1 MKYIKYGIIAI
12 FIVITILFTI
22 NWFKEKNS
30 TDNNRPTIEMDKD
43 IIEVSVKDGDEEL
56 LKGVIAKDKEDGDIS
71 AEVIVESISQF
82 VDKENHICNVTYAV
96 ADSDNNVVKIT
107 RKVKFTDYRSPRFT
121 LLQPL
126 CFNVGDDLTTTAVLG
141 ATDDRDGDISNKVK
155 LLASTVYT
163 GTAGEYT
170 ITAQVTNSLG
180 DTSKLKAT
188 VIIRQGN
195 NLSPVITLTDN
206 IVYIAKGEDFD
217 PYKYIKTVK
226 DNEDKAIST
235 GRVDIVS
242 STVDNKKEGTYAVEF
257 LVTDDAGNEGST
269 YLTVVVEE

>member
-12 FIVITILFTI
+12 FIVIVMLFTI
-22 NWFKEKNS
+22 NWFKDKNA
-30 TDNNRPTIEMDKD
+30 TNNNRPIIEMDKD
-43 IIEVSVKDGDEEL
+43 IVEVSVKDGDDKL
-56 LKGVIAKDKEDGDIS
+56 LKGVIAKDQEDGDIS

-82 VDKENHICNVTYAV
+82 VDKEEHICNVTYAV
-96 ADSDNNVVKIT
+96 SDSDNNVIKAT
-107 RKVKFTDYRSPRFT
+107 RKVKFTDYKSPRFT
-121 LLQPL
+121 LAQPL
-126 CFNVGDDLTTTAVLG
+126 YFDVGDDLTTTAVLG
-141 ATDDRDGDISNKVK
+141 AVDDRDGDISNKVK
-155 LLASTVYT
+155 LLASTVHS

-206 IVYIAKGEDFD
+206 IVYIAKGDDFD
-217 PYKYIKTVK
+217 PYKYIKNVK
-226 DNEDKAIST
+226 DNEGNSIST
-235 GRVDIVS
+235 DSVDVVS
-242 STVDNKKEGTYAVEF
+242 STVDSKNAGTYAVEF
-257 LVTDDAGNEGST
+257 FVTDDEGNEGST